1 MKIKMRIPL
10 RKGGNILLL
19 WVGGRFTGLAGGK
32 IPMVPEHIS
41 RKHTSTIASQII
53 YHQSLKKT
61 RPMIRLEKYIAT
73 HLSEDTYVHMSIQN
87 ATDERQPMRVLPVIP
102 HDMLTSLLP
111 DLIIFFQPEKMD
123 EKHSLDQKHSL
134 YTKHSLNKKPIY

>member
-1 MKIKMRIPL
+1 MKIKIRIPL

-41 RKHTSTIASQII
+41 RKHTSTIASQIVC
-53 YHQSLKKT
+53 HQSLKKT

-87 ATDERQPMRVLPVIP
+87 ATDERQPMRVLPV
-102 HDMLTSLLP
+102 MLTSQLP
-111 DLIIFFQPEKMD
+111 DLIIFFHPEKMD

-134 YTKHSLNKKPIY
+134 YTKHSLKKKPIY

>member
-32 IPMVPEHIS
+32 IPMVPGHIS

-123 EKHSLDQKHSL
+123 KKHSLDQKHSL